1 MKELRILY
9 KVIVGIVGTAWLA
22 VQPAAGQVN
31 GDRYNTYY
39 SDRTIQHKATGTTK
53 NKWFQTREATGMSAS
68 AKAMD
73 TFNDEVWS
81 FNVYGRDVQA
91 AHTFTDTL
99 YVHKGSSVTLNLPT
113 VMSGDNQNSV
123 QNSAQKYQRWYN
135 LVTDG
140 LFRTGNTRNNQVQD
154 LLTPSNGTVFRL
166 ANGYVGGH
174 DLLTSGRNSSSIMGN
189 ANFYYPMDEQ
199 FEQWDVENGE
209 YGNAM
214 YLVACDLSGYMDFT
228 NIFVEGQSGR
238 LSFMPNRGNPI
249 EPTLSL
255 RAVYV
260 IVGVDDV
267 DAEDDFP
274 DNPDFWTKGHGRL
287 LSTEYRE
294 ATPPERSFWKNMTSL
309 SLATIFPTTRTR
321 W

>member
-31 GDRYNTYY
+31 GNRYNTNY

-81 FNVYGRDVQA
+81 FNVYGHDVQA

-113 VMSGDNQNSV
+113 VSSSGE

-140 LFRTGNTRNNQVQD
+140 LFRTGNTGNQVQD
-154 LLTPSNGTVFRL
+154 LLTPSSGTVYRL

-174 DLLTSGRNSSSIMGN
+174 GLLGSSSIMYK
-189 ANFYYPMDEQ
+189 ANFYYPTNQQ
-199 FEQWDVENGE
+199 FGQWDVENGE

-214 YLVACDLSGYMDFT
+214 YVVACDLSGYMDFT
-228 NIFVEGQSGR
+228 NTFKEGQSGG

-260 IVGVDDV
+260 IVGVDAV
-267 DAEDDFP
+267 DAEDDFR
-274 DNPDFWTKGHGRL
+274 DNPDFWTKGH
-287 LSTEYRE
+287 
-294 ATPPERSFWKNMTSL
+294 PPP
-309 SLATIFPTTRTR
+309 APA
-321 W
+321 

>member
-31 GDRYNTYY
+31 GNRYNTNY

-81 FNVYGRDVQA
+81 FNVYGHDVQA

-99 YVHKGSSVTLNLPT
+99 YVHKGRSVTLNLPT
-113 VMSGDNQNSV
+113 VSSGED

-135 LVTDG
+135 LATDR
-140 LFRTGNTRNNQVQD
+140 LFRTGNSGYDQVQD
-154 LLTPSNGTVFRL
+154 LLTPSSGTVFRL

-174 DLLTSGRNSSSIMGN
+174 DLLESGRNSSSIIYK
-189 ANFYYPMDEQ
+189 ANFYYPTEAE
-199 FEQWDVENGE
+199 FREWNVENGE

-228 NIFVEGQSGR
+228 NTFVEGQSGR
-238 LSFMPNRGNPI
+238 LSFMPNRQSLI
-249 EPTLSL
+249 LTL
-255 RAVYV
+255 R
-260 IVGVDDV
+260 
-267 DAEDDFP
+267 
-274 DNPDFWTKGHGRL
+274 
-287 LSTEYRE
+287 
-294 ATPPERSFWKNMTSL
+294 M
-309 SLATIFPTTRTR
+309 
-321 W
+321 